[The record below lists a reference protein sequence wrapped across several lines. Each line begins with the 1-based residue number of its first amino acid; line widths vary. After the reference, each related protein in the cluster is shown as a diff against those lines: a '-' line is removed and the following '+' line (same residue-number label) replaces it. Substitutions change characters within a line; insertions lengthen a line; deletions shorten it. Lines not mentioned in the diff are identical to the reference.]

1 MAEGSG
7 DICCES
13 FWGSGDLG
21 VIMADPHNSPAET
34 ITVTY
39 AASQALLAAPLTPH
53 FVHLLKE
60 QLPLRN
66 LHWRPSQA
74 TLDAVAARAAQQ
86 GKSAYASSSVVPG
99 STIRT
104 IQTLD
109 VTLKPLADEI
119 RRWRGDPGYFEQ
131 QPASAGLLDRPFVH
145 LYLVVCEDSEHYR
158 TTVRNEIRSWIS
170 SLSFF
175 HPKQAASTSHS
186 TPTVGTPSLASSSRT
201 SLAHGSFRS
210 ATPPVRSNTP
220 PTTGTNS
227 GPNTP
232 TNQAIASKSTVSTSG
247 PTGPTEPEYLIVL
260 ITPPE
265 GAGITGLAGPGGAS
279 ADSKSGMSRFMTKSK
294 GNVLE
299 KARADFNTSKKEHV
313 VQLSRLPPVPA
324 VPLGRSGLHSMDPTI
339 WAELLTKM
347 REAASSTFTTT
358 IEAQEQEIAR
368 CGVTRG
374 QQGWDFCSYFL
385 AKDSL
390 ARTLE
395 AVGLKD
401 DAVGQYED
409 LEIVFA
415 QAMQSGAVSF
425 APVGGDDPDDDSLPL
440 LDVTKK
446 PYADLIRRRE
456 ISLFDFRCYLFAR
469 KSALLGKMGKVAA
482 VMREA
487 PLFISAVG
495 RMLRRNRR
503 LSSQWIESW
512 IFSAALDVVEQCQ
525 AWLIQRGGPSS
536 TSTDDQLSPAFHS
549 NKSELLHVARR
560 QLDRIGIEAGHLPPT
575 EPFASAPAPADAVIG
590 SAAEGLKERDLPP
603 LPGAAIESTVKGL
616 GAAVVLDQ
624 KRGSSRPELQQAV
637 TSREHFDSHY
647 LALCERI
654 RSGWKA
660 SSRTRDA
667 LYIRT
672 IVATLHYLRG
682 KHQLAY
688 DSLVALTD
696 AYAGAKFSALEQ
708 HSLAMQ
714 LECHAKL
721 NKPRDRAWIAAV
733 LAALKATVQTAK
745 PSQSIDSKAARWTDP
760 AHLCEQLRSA
770 STALD
775 KEVPISSFP
784 LFSILISSS
793 SAKLAETED
802 GSLLGVDVTSL
813 LPCAQVVEDVRVCL
827 TSAGGETLW
836 YTSSKT
842 ELTPGTT
849 RVELFCPH
857 PAYGIYTID
866 VTQIRMARLIFQYEH
881 SPATTGTEPVL
892 VRVPKD
898 GAAPSVT
905 ASLPRRI
912 DLDQP
917 RAIQVAVRSGRNDVD
932 AAEFSV
938 ASADGVAL
946 VDYSQAKI
954 SSDAEAESAVS
965 IEQGQG
971 SASSVSLKKLRKDKE
986 AVVVLPLLQL
996 PESGVLEA
1004 VILLTYISST
1014 SKPQRYPAGKRRT
1027 LKSKVQL
1034 RTALPLG
1041 VNVQD
1046 FFRTSCLL
1054 SKFTISAGGGGS
1066 IRLQPVTMI
1075 HDDAS
1080 PDQAYKIDSCG
1091 SRREASV
1098 TPRQPATYLFRISR
1112 TSSSSKTDGRLRLIV
1127 PYRAMQEDA
1136 IGAAI
1141 TALDGLVRE
1150 KGRQSLEKGSAGRKL
1165 LQDALV
1171 TYVRE
1176 RLDLPAFS
1184 IAGQIKT
1191 GVLDR
1196 QWWRMERRSW
1206 GQCEVG
1212 LDEVLQLVQGTL
1224 DAVLA
1229 GVDVADGVDQG
1240 WQTLT
1245 IPVDVPSIDYVNAV
1259 TLSLA
1264 PSTAT
1269 GVSDTAEPASIIVG
1283 QPVELHVSIQTCTIY
1298 SSSSADSQETM
1309 VYDILPDFETWLI
1322 DGSKRGSFPLRPSSA
1337 ASLGTIASSVDDKTT
1352 FKFSLTVVPLRT
1364 GSLALPS
1371 IHVRPLS
1378 AIEGRMEKSPT
1389 CETYTSNA
1397 GLRVDVVPARSVKAF
1412 FIPMAETA
1420 GRSSSNDQ
1428 SQAGLDRMAPV
1439 SGRQSQTLHVV

>member
-1 MAEGSG
+1 
-7 DICCES
+7 
-13 FWGSGDLG
+13 
-21 VIMADPHNSPAET
+21 MADHRNAPAET

-53 FVHLLKE
+53 FVHLLNE

-86 GKSAYASSSVVPG
+86 GKSTYASSSVVPG

-109 VTLKPLADEI
+109 VSLKPLTDEI

-131 QPASAGLLDRPFVH
+131 PAAAGLLDRPFVH

-175 HPKQAASTSHS
+175 HAKQAGPASHAPSS
-186 TPTVGTPSLASSSRT
+186 VGTPTLASSSRT
-201 SLAHGSFRS
+201 SLALGSFRS
-210 ATPPVRSNTP
+210 ATPPVCSDTP
-220 PTTGTNS
+220 PTTGTSS

-232 TNQAIASKSTVSTSG
+232 TNQGAPSKSGVSASV

-265 GAGITGLAGPGGAS
+265 GAGISGLAGPGAAS
-279 ADSKSGMSRFMTKSK
+279 ADQKSGMSRFMSKSK

-324 VPLGRSGLHSMDPTI
+324 APLSRSGLHSMDPTI

-425 APVGGDDPDDDSLPL
+425 APVGGDDLNDDSLPL

-469 KSALLGKMGKVAA
+469 KSALLGKMGRVAA

-495 RMLRRNRR
+495 RMLRRNKR

-525 AWLIQRGGPSS
+525 AWLIQRGGQSP

-549 NKSELLHVARR
+549 NKSELLDVARR
-560 QLDRIGIEAGHLPPT
+560 QLDRIGIEAGHLPAT
-575 EPFASAPAPADAVIG
+575 EPFAFAATDDAAASA
-590 SAAEGLKERDLPP
+590 SKERDLPP
-603 LPGAAIESTVKGL
+603 LPDAAADSSVEGL

-624 KRGSSRPELQQAV
+624 KRSTSRPELQQAV
-637 TSREHFDSHY
+637 ESREHFDSHY

-654 RSGWKA
+654 RTGWKA

-667 LYIRT
+667 LHIRT

-682 KHQLAY
+682 NHQLAY
-688 DSLVALTD
+688 DSLLGLTE
-696 AYAGAKFSALEQ
+696 AYASAKFTALEQ

-721 NKPRDRAWIAAV
+721 NKPKDRAWIAAA
-733 LAALKATVQTAK
+733 LAALKVSVQS
-745 PSQSIDSKAARWTDP
+745 PSSSQSVDIDAARWTEP
-760 AHLCEQLRSA
+760 AHLCEQLRAVSSA
-770 STALD
+770 LGN
-775 KEVPISSFP
+775 EVPISGFP
-784 LFSILISSS
+784 LFSISVSQS
-793 SAKLAETED
+793 SAKLAQIED
-802 GSLLGVDVTSL
+802 GSLLRVDVTSL
-813 LPCAQVVEDVRVCL
+813 LPCPQVVEDVRVCL
-827 TSAGGETLW
+827 MTGGSETLW
-836 YTSSKT
+836 YTSSRI
-842 ELTPGTT
+842 ELAPGTT
-849 RVELFCPH
+849 NVELFCPH
-857 PAYGIYTID
+857 PAHGLYTVD
-866 VTQIRMARLIFQYEH
+866 VTQIRMARFIFQYEH
-881 SPATTGTEPVL
+881 GSAASGAEPL
-892 VRVPKD
+892 IVRVPKD
-898 GAAPSVT
+898 GDAPSVS
-905 ASLPRRI
+905 AALPRRI

-917 RAIQVAVRSGRNDVD
+917 RAIEVTVRAGRNDIDV
-932 AAEFSV
+932 AEFSV
-938 ASADGVAL
+938 SSADGAAL
-946 VDYSQAKI
+946 VDYTTAKL
-954 SSDAEAESAVS
+954 SSDTQAGSATR
-965 IEQGQG
+965 IEQG
-971 SASSVSLKKLRKDKE
+971 STASVSLKQLQKGGE
-986 AVVVLPLLQL
+986 AVVVLPLAQL
-996 PESGVLEA
+996 PESGILDA
-1004 VILLTYISST
+1004 VILLTYST
-1014 SKPQRYPAGKRRT
+1014 SPSAGESQRHPAGKKRT
-1027 LKSKVQL
+1027 LKVTVQL
-1034 RTALPLG
+1034 KTALPLG

-1066 IRLQPVTMI
+1066 IRLKPVSMV
-1075 HDDAS
+1075 HDNS
-1080 PDQAYKIDSCG
+1080 EQVQAYTIDSCG
-1091 SRREASV
+1091 SQREATV
-1098 TPRQPATYLFRISR
+1098 TPRQPATYLFRVSR
-1112 TSSSSKTDGRLRLIV
+1112 GSAGEESRLRLV
-1127 PYRAMQEDA
+1127 VQYRTLQGDA
-1136 IGAAI
+1136 VSAAVR
-1141 TALDGLVRE
+1141 ALDVVVGKKVL
-1150 KGRQSLEKGSAGRKL
+1150 GLEKGTAGRKL

-1171 TYVRE
+1171 RYVRE

-1184 IAGQIKT
+1184 ITGQVKT
-1191 GVLDR
+1191 GELDR
-1196 QWWRMERRSW
+1196 LWWRMERRSW
-1206 GQCEVG
+1206 GQCMLG
-1212 LDEVLQLVQGTL
+1212 LEEVLEMMQDTL
-1224 DAVLA
+1224 DAIVA
-1229 GVDVADGVDQG
+1229 GVDGVG
-1240 WQTLT
+1240 EKVWQTLT
-1245 IPVDVPSIDYVNAV
+1245 IPVDVPSIDFVNAV

-1264 PSTAT
+1264 
-1269 GVSDTAEPASIIVG
+1269 SDLTSSPDPVEPASIIVG
-1283 QPVELHVSIQTCTIY
+1283 QPIELTVRIHTSTLW
-1298 SSSSADSQETM
+1298 SSSKQSEEQVM
-1309 VYDILPDFETWLI
+1309 VYDIVPDFETWLI
-1322 DGSKRGSFPLRPSSA
+1322 DGNKRGSFPLQPSTP
-1337 ASLGTIASSVDDKTT
+1337 ASLSSISEGTTHSFTV
-1352 FKFSLTVVPLRT
+1352 TVVPLQT
-1364 GSLALPS
+1364 GTLALPS

-1378 AIEGRMEKSPT
+1378 TMKAQAREGVPT
-1389 CETYTSNA
+1389 CETYTTNA
-1397 GLRVDVVPARSVKAF
+1397 AQRVTVVPARSVKAF
-1412 FIPMAETA
+1412 FVPEGQWNVGQRESWKSAGGLD
-1420 GRSSSNDQ
+1420 GRSGWQ
-1428 SQAGLDRMAPV
+1428 SQSLHAG
-1439 SGRQSQTLHVV
+1439 